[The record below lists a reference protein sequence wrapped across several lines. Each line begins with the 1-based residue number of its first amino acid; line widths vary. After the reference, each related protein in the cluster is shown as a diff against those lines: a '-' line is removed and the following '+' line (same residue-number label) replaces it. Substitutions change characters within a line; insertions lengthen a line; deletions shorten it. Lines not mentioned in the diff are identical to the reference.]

1 MDIDSD
7 DEVQE
12 FEPDPLKITVHWEK
26 SSKSKNDRGVL
37 HSHDRNFKWY
47 QQQKHPTDEGFNIR

>member
-7 DEVQE
+7 DEVHE

-26 SSKSKNDRGVL
+26 SSKSKNDRGVQVNFVRVESFGLWVEVREPNIL
-37 HSHDRNFKWY
+37 HK
-47 QQQKHPTDEGFNIR
+47 